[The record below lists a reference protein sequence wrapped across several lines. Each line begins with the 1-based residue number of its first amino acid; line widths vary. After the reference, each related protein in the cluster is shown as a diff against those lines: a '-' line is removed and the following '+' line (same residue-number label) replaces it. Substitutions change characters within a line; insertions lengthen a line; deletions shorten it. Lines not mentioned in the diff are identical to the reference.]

1 MEGASK
7 RIIPSF
13 FQKQNPAD
21 EAEAAIPSKRT
32 PKETRLA
39 RSQTPAF
46 REPRKRRAD
55 SPADG
60 LSEFIERHRSA
71 KIDNVEDTQR
81 QLDSGGKRSNTRNA
95 IFTFTQNSTQE
106 TTPDDSN
113 AGNLSNDTS
122 DDTSDTGSQLNV
134 RIHRRA
140 RNRDQ
145 REKQLRTERSDRN
158 QDNDDDEEL
167 ADTETE
173 ANTNPGTSLPNSPVT
188 LPTYPDATDKRM
200 AELREV
206 ERLADLREVEKST
219 ARREAARREAEQST
233 ALRDVQARWNAGE
246 YAVTTTAENTLP
258 TNPSSDTIRESLD
271 ESSYSANKPSSIQ
284 FQRIPSEAMKK
295 LSNTSEL
302 AFLRP
307 LLETQPDALHQTII
321 DASTLMLALSK
332 AIFERETRYRKFGQ
346 PIQVIDPATGI
357 ARTRTDGTPITTTF
371 MPQSLRKMNNPA
383 FATSDISEDP
393 RVTTLK
399 DATADLLQKYKTDM
413 SEKMKE
419 MARLEV
425 TFRKERLSEEFLKR
439 CRYFADTSIISRRAS
454 DAGLDDPERDRQILK
469 HEVVLNMLGK
479 LEPDH
484 IKELYLTSNECA
496 VKRYKEIHDDAIE
509 QGPDWTED
517 IEALVE
523 SLSTHL
529 LQMLTTMSVNLFK
542 RARARATIRARQSE
556 LLEFIAKERDNAA
569 TDDLAEALE
578 NSRTIEEG
586 NLNDYVS
593 KIARKHLHIQSKAAK
608 KLQKKSLGGDKSQ
621 TSEPTDNGQKTPND
635 SSKRRGEQLPKQPK
649 SKKQKPGKDGAH
661 PPDRP
666 GETKNGE
673 TVPQNEPR
681 QNQQIT
687 NQKKKKKKKNVA
699 KANFQEEDSEVKK
712 STTYRIQP
720 AKTNEHS
727 YQRNERN
734 PCRSGRGRGG
744 RGASQARGRGGRGRE
759 R

>member
-21 EAEAAIPSKRT
+21 EAEATIPSKRT

-39 RSQTPAF
+39 RSQAPAF
-46 REPRKRRAD
+46 SEPRKRRAY
-55 SPADG
+55 SPADC
-60 LSEFIERHRSA
+60 LSEFVERHRSA
-71 KIDNVEDTQR
+71 RIDNVAGTQR

-95 IFTFTQNSTQE
+95 IFTLTQNSTPDA
-106 TTPDDSN
+106 TLDDSN
-113 AGNLSNDTS
+113 AGDLSNDTS
-122 DDTSDTGSQLNV
+122 DDTSDTRSQLNLSV
-134 RIHRRA
+134 HRRA

-145 REKQLRTERSDRN
+145 REKQLRTEKSNRN
-158 QDNDDDEEL
+158 QDDQDEEL
-167 ADTETE
+167 ANTETE
-173 ANTNPGTSLPNSPVT
+173 ASTNPGMSPPNSSVT
-188 LPTYPDATDKRM
+188 LPTVPDAIDKRM

-219 ARREAARREAEQST
+219 ARREAAQRTAEQSA

-302 AFLRP
+302 ASLRP

-357 ARTRTDGTPITTTF
+357 ARTRTDGTPFTTTF

-425 TFRKERLSEEFLKR
+425 LFRKERLSEEFLKR

-454 DAGLDDPERDRQILK
+454 DAGLDDPDRDRQILK

-484 IKELYLTSNECA
+484 IKELYLTSNENA
-496 VKRYKEIHDDAIE
+496 VRRYKEIHDDAIE

-569 TDDLAEALE
+569 TDDLAEAID

-635 SSKRRGEQLPKQPK
+635 SSKRRGEQLPKQPR

-681 QNQQIT
+681 QNQQTT

-699 KANFQEEDSEVKK
+699 RVNFREEDSEVKK

-720 AKTNEHS
+720 TKTNEHS
-727 YQRNERN
+727 HQRNERN
-734 PCRSGRGRGG
+734 PGRSGRGRGG